1 MMNNVEKFCLRSND
15 FETNVREYFKEL
27 REEHSYF
34 DVTLATA
41 DHYQI
46 EAPKVILAAGSK
58 FFSDIFKQANHK
70 NILIYLKGIKRKDL
84 ENVLNFLYNGV
95 VNVTQEEL
103 TKFLETAQEL
113 QVKGLQSN
121 QEDES
126 NFNQTDAEPKYQ
138 DIETGYTQSQ
148 DTVEQETVLEFTDTF
163 EKDEIAVVNTEEDKV
178 VLNTNIELD
187 LQIEEMI
194 EKNEGM
200 WKCKVCG
207 KTSKSK
213 HVIRCH
219 AETHIKGLSHKC
231 HLCNRMASTRPSL
244 QMHIQNFHCELSFDC
259 DICGKVGMNKI
270 AYKKHKSY
278 YHTSKA

>member
-1 MMNNVEKFCLRSND
+1 MEKFCLRWND
-15 FETNVREYFKEL
+15 FDTNIREYFREL

-34 DVTLATA
+34 DVTLATD

-46 EAPKVILAAGSK
+46 EAHKVILAAGSK
-58 FFSDIFKQANHK
+58 FFSDIFKKTNHK
-70 NILIYLKGIKRKDL
+70 NILIYLKGINRKDL
-84 ENVLNFLYNGV
+84 ENVVNFLYNGEV
-95 VNVTQEEL
+95 YVTQEEL

-207 KTSKSK
+207 KTTRVKRDLCR
-213 HVIRCH
+213 HT
-219 AETHIKGLSHKC
+219 ETHIKGLSHKC
-231 HLCNRMASTRPSL
+231 HLCNSTASTRVSL
-244 QMHIQNFHCELSFDC
+244 QMHLQNFHCELAFDC

-270 AYKKHKSY
+270 AYNNQKRRNHKIIS
-278 YHTSKA
+278 

>member
-1 MMNNVEKFCLRSND
+1 MNSMEKFCLKRND
-15 FETNVREYFKEL
+15 FDTNIREYFREL
-27 REEHSYF
+27 RDEHSYF
-34 DVTLATA
+34 DVTLASD

-46 EAPKVILAAGSK
+46 EAHKVILAAGSK
-58 FFSDIFKQANHK
+58 FFSDIFKKTNHK
-70 NILIYLKGIKRKDL
+70 NILIYFKGINRKDL
-84 ENVLNFLYNGV
+84 ENVVSFLYNGEV
-95 VNVTQEEL
+95 YVTQEEL

-126 NFNQTDAEPKYQ
+126 NINQTDAEPKYQ
-138 DIETGYTQSQ
+138 DIEIGYTQSE

-187 LQIEEMI
+187 LQIEEII

-207 KTSKSK
+207 KISNNKGHSKE
-213 HVIRCH
+213 H
-219 AETHIKGLSHKC
+219 
-231 HLCNRMASTRPSL
+231 
-244 QMHIQNFHCELSFDC
+244 
-259 DICGKVGMNKI
+259 
-270 AYKKHKSY
+270 
-278 YHTSKA
+278 

>member
-1 MMNNVEKFCLRSND
+1 M
-15 FETNVREYFKEL
+15 
-27 REEHSYF
+27 
-34 DVTLATA
+34 
-41 DHYQI
+41 
-46 EAPKVILAAGSK
+46 
-58 FFSDIFKQANHK
+58 
-70 NILIYLKGIKRKDL
+70 LIYLKGINRKDL
-84 ENVLNFLYNGV
+84 ENVVSFLYNGEV
-95 VNVTQEEL
+95 YVTQEEL

-207 KTSKSK
+207 KTAKDK
-213 HVIRCH
+213 GDTKRH

-231 HLCNRMASTRPSL
+231 HLCNRTSSTRKTL
-244 QMHIQNFHCELSFDC
+244 RKHIQQFHCELSFDC
-259 DICGKVGMNKI
+259 DICGKVGMNKNAYRNHKRNNHKII
-270 AYKKHKSY
+270 A
-278 YHTSKA
+278 

>member
-34 DVTLATA
+34 DVTLSTA

-46 EAPKVILAAGSK
+46 EAHKVILAAGSK

-95 VNVTQEEL
+95 VNVTQGEL

-121 QEDES
+121 QNIEYEFNKS
-126 NFNQTDAEPKYQ
+126 NTEPKSQ
-138 DIETGYTQSQ
+138 DIETDDSKNQ
-148 DTVEQETVLEFTDTF
+148 DQVNKETVIEFTDTF
-163 EKDEIAVVNTEEDKV
+163 EKTEIVVFNKEDDKV
-178 VLNTNIELD
+178 VLNTNIELN

-194 EKNEGM
+194 EKNEGI

-207 KTSKSK
+207 KTSKYK
-213 HVIRCH
+213 NNVRRHV
-219 AETHIKGLSHKC
+219 ETHIKGLSYEC
-231 HLCNRMASTRPSL
+231 HFCNKNAANKNSL
-244 QMHIQNFHCELSFDC
+244 NVHMSRYH
-259 DICGKVGMNKI
+259 NKTTDPM
-270 AYKKHKSY
+270 SL
-278 YHTSKA
+278 